1 MYATFYN
8 AKAIYEVCEQREKGE
23 GEEKRGRERKREKA
37 YVKLVCEGAAWVCA
51 CVCVLVCVCGSQH
64 MKNEKSQ
71 LWKTEGNG
79 KWATAHGTL
88 GALYS

>member
-37 YVKLVCEGAAWVCA
+37 YVKLVCEGAA
-51 CVCVLVCVCGSQH
+51 
-64 MKNEKSQ
+64 
-71 LWKTEGNG
+71 
-79 KWATAHGTL
+79 
-88 GALYS
+88 

>member
-8 AKAIYEVCEQREKGE
+8 AKAIYEVCEQRGE
-23 GEEKRGRERKREKA
+23 GEGERREEKERESIRKTCVRGSS
-37 YVKLVCEGAAWVCA
+37 LSVC
-51 CVCVLVCVCGSQH
+51 LRVCVCGSQH

-88 GALYS
+88 GSLYV